1 VHTDSEDFDRR
12 TRLLSVR
19 LSRFRHLLT
28 ERLRREAYLL
38 SRVSVRVSIH
48 ARFIIGLTTIRTKV
62 IDHRVLA
69 VCSFGYCSGRPS
81 DFELG
86 AFGDEIESV
95 R

>member
-28 ERLRREAYLL
+28 ERLRREACLL

-48 ARFIIGLTTIRTKV
+48 ARFIIGLTTIRTKIV
-62 IDHRVLA
+62 DHRVFA
-69 VCSFGYCSGRPS
+69 VRSFGYCFGRPS

-86 AFGDEIESV
+86 AFGDEVERV
-95 R
+95 W